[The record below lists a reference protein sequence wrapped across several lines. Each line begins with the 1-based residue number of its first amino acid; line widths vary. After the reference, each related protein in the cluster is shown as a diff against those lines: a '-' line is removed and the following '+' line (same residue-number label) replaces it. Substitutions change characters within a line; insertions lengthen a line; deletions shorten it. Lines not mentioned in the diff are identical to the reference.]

1 MHKLPE
7 LLLNMLF
14 VTNPQPQDAALRL
27 MLRSGPCRP

>member
-14 VTNPQPQDAALRL
+14 VTNPQPQATALRL
-27 MLRSGPCRP
+27 MPRFGLRQY